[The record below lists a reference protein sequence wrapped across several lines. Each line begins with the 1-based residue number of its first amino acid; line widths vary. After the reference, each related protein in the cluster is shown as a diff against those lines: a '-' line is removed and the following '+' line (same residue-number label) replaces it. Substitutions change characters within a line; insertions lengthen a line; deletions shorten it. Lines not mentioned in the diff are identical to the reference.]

1 MAFIKAGFQVGD
13 RIRLTNDV
21 AVLAGV
27 FTRGHELTV
36 TGSTSRGLDLR
47 DDDGN
52 MLCETL
58 MVEHL
63 FEKVR

>member
-21 AVLAGV
+21 AVLAGT

-36 TGSTSRGLDLR
+36 VGSGPRQTYA
-47 DDDGN
+47 
-52 MLCETL
+52 
-58 MVEHL
+58 
-63 FEKVR
+63 